1 MNHLSSE
8 QIDACLI
15 GQHENSHAIECAA
28 CRAEMER
35 IAGPLHWF
43 RASMRDFAD
52 RQMSHALQTA
62 AVFLLTPES
71 LDRAWYSGILNS
83 IKEAIHSRDL
93 PPLQVTSSPIEVP
106 SVWGF
111 MGGHERAAGA
121 MSVLVHCAVVAMLF
135 VLGSMKPVQKLMRES
150 VTLIAPDLKP
160 YLPEKNTAHGGG
172 GGGARSPMNASAGKL
187 PKIAPR
193 QFTPPRVDALE
204 NPKLPMTPTIVAEM
218 QPPDVNLPD
227 YGDPLSRLGVPSNG
241 TGIGGGIGSGMGG
254 GVGSGRG
261 AGVGPGSGGG
271 FGGGAYKIGGG
282 VSPPTVLSMVNPEYS
297 EEARKAKWQGD
308 VMVQVVVDEHGMP
321 RQMRVIK
328 SLGLGL
334 DEKALE
340 AVAKWRFKPGMKDG
354 RPVPVVA
361 LIDVTFHLL

>member
-1 MNHLSSE
+1 MSHLSSE
-8 QIDACLI
+8 QIDACVI
-15 GQHENSHAIECAA
+15 GQNNNHTIECAA
-28 CRAEMER
+28 CRAEVDR
-35 IAGPLHWF
+35 IAEPLHWF
-43 RASMRDFAD
+43 RASVRGFAD
-52 RQMSHALQTA
+52 RQMSQALETA

-83 IKEAIHSRDL
+83 IQEAIHSRDL
-93 PPLQVTSSPIEVP
+93 PPLEVTSRPIEVP

-121 MSVLVHCAVVAMLF
+121 MSVLVHCAVVAALF
-135 VLGSMKPVQKLMRES
+135 VLGSMKPVQKLVRES

-160 YLPEKNTAHGGG
+160 YLPDQNTAHGGG
-172 GGGARSPMNASAGKL
+172 GGGTRSPMDASAGKL

-193 QFTPPRVDALE
+193 QFTPPRVDAVD
-204 NPKLPMTPTIVAEM
+204 NPKLPMTPTIVAEV

-227 YGDPLSRLGVPSNG
+227 YGDPLSHLGVPSNG
-241 TGIGGGIGSGMGG
+241 TGLGG
-254 GVGSGRG
+254 GVGGGRG

-297 EEARKAKWQGD
+297 EEARKAKWQGN

-321 RQMRVIK
+321 RDMRVIK

-340 AVAKWRFKPGMKDG
+340 AVAKWRFKPGLKAG
-354 RPVPVVA
+354 KPVPVIAV
-361 LIDVTFHLL
+361 IDVTFHLL